1 MSNSINTYPVQKF
14 SKTVIHA
21 DLTQQKTISL
31 DIKTAKTLALTIAE
45 MATKINQDYESLI
58 SKIQNPN
65 NEILEIKLDGGG
77 FKKS

>member
-14 SKTVIHA
+14 IETVKHA